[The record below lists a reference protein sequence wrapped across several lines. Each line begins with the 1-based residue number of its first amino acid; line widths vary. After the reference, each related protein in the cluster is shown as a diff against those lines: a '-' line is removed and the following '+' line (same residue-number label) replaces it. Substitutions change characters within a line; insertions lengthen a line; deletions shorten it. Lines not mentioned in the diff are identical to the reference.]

1 MAYKTTSNKIK
12 LTEAP
17 VSTTPTVTP
26 GQVVIYDDGTAAYD
40 NSSGER
46 VVLTNEQAERYHAYQ
61 DITVVPSPDSYF
73 TTTANTDGTVTI
85 TGITDSGK
93 AATDVVLPYK
103 IGNKWVKTINLPNNS
118 ESDTTAFKWKTL
130 VISGTYKSLG
140 SLRYITSLQKVKVC
154 SGVTSISATFA
165 NNKALTEVEL
175 PDTITEM
182 AQSFCGTKLSVF
194 IYPPAVKSISNDFT
208 GSSVSYIEI
217 PPGVTELKQYAA
229 YLCSSLKYIKIPPSV
244 TTIHN
249 EAIDQC
255 SKDLTIICQKGS
267 AADTY
272 AQSKNIKVSYD
283 AIAKSDLD
291 DIDTKI
297 ASKASSTHTHDMF
310 AIAHN
315 NSGYS
320 SNNLPP
326 AYRSTIF
333 GSAGNLLAMRA
344 AQYTTL
350 DYSTDGCTTWNTYDL
365 PTKNKVGIFNS
376 YMTFVEGGCCLLG
389 GPSTTEYTVGEGY
402 ATRITVET
410 NTSLYGQVNLFYC
423 WFTSNGTKNNTV
435 TIEYATNGDPTTF
448 KTLRADVPIAGWS
461 GPNIVA
467 FPDTLIG
474 GNIADNAGYFRFTFK
489 CGSRNSGTASPQ
501 IGDIRLYANR
511 VHSASNMQRI
521 GTPYAV
527 ITDDSGSN
535 SVVFNPTNIR
545 ATLIGNVS
553 GTATAANRLATARN
567 INITGET
574 GTGSNL
580 KTGLI
585 TSAAASFDGTKDVNI
600 KVTEVKSD
608 IVTGLHKVATSGS
621 YSDLKNTPV
630 TGTSSTAGLTKLYTT
645 LGDNVDGSVTQK
657 LIKAELDKKANASDL
672 TTVMQYSGTVYG
684 SLSSWVDNFVNDGI
698 PSITIGTVLNIAGN
712 NSDQGPNDIVIDYG
726 CSWSLYPEYDL
737 TVTQADGT
745 TRNVKAAT
753 LSGAYIDKAIATL
766 PITTDQYDKKEITF
780 IYTPYTSDGEPL
792 EEVSEVVVVHE
803 LVTNATQLGVYPKNT
818 DRLKYFDGAIDNRAA
833 EVSLTINWGKQDY
846 SQFKYGDNVV
856 WNGEMWDKL
865 ATSID
870 LTSYATKTYLDEQL
884 AGLEQVIDEVINTQ
898 KSYMCEIIRWSDS
911 DADATQ
917 TTSETGGTTE

>member
-1 MAYKTTSNKIK
+1 MAYETTSNKIK

-17 VSTTPTVTP
+17 VNTSPTVTP

-40 NSSGER
+40 NSNGER
-46 VVLTNEQAERYHAYQ
+46 VILTNEQAERYNAYQ
-61 DITVVPSPDSYF
+61 DITLKPSPDNWF
-73 TTTANTDGTVTI
+73 VTTDNDDGTVTI
-85 TGITDSGK
+85 SDLTNKGK
-93 AATDVVLPYK
+93 AATNVVLPYK
-103 IGNKWVKTINLPNNS
+103 IGNKWVKTIDLPYTS
-118 ESDTTAFKWKTL
+118 ASDTSGLNWKYLT
-130 VISGTYKSLG
+130 IPGTYKSVG
-140 SLRYITSLQKVKVC
+140 TMRYLSKLQSAKVC
-154 SGVTSISATFA
+154 SGVCELSGSFVY
-165 NNKALTEVEL
+165 NSSLSSVEL
-175 PDTITEM
+175 PDTITM
-182 AQSFCGTKLSVF
+182 IRTAFTGTSIETFV
-194 IYPPAVKSISNDFT
+194 YPPNMKSISTNLT
-208 GSSVSYIEI
+208 RCSLLRYVEI
-217 PPGVTELKQYAA
+217 PERIT
-229 YLCSSLKYIKIPPSV
+229 SLPSNTVNDCESLQYIKIPPSV
-244 TTIHN
+244 TSIADT
-249 EAIDQC
+249 AINTC
-255 SKDLTIICQKGS
+255 PNVTIICQKGS

-291 DIDTKI
+291 AIDTAI
-297 ASKASSTHTHDMF
+297 NSKASSTHTHDMF
-310 AIAHN
+310 DITHDTN
-315 NSGYS
+315 GYS
-320 SNNLPP
+320 SNSLPP

-333 GSAGNLLAMRA
+333 GSAGNLLALRP

-350 DYSTDGCTTWNTYDL
+350 EYSTDGCSTWNTYDL
-365 PTKNKVGIFNS
+365 PTKHKVGIFNN
-376 YMTFVEGGCCLLG
+376 YMTALDSGYCLLG
-389 GPSTTEYTVGEGY
+389 GPSTTEPTVGEGY

-435 TIEYATNGDPTTF
+435 TIEYATNSDPATF

-461 GPNIVA
+461 GPNVVA
-467 FPDTLIG
+467 FPDTIVG

-489 CGSRNSGTASPQ
+489 CGSRSSGTESPR
-501 IGDIRLYANR
+501 IYDIRLYGNR
-511 VHSASNMQRI
+511 VYRATNMQRN
-521 GTPYAV
+521 GTPYSV
-527 ITDDSGSN
+527 VTDDTGSN
-535 SVVFNPTNIR
+535 SVVFNPTNIK
-545 ATLIGNVS
+545 ATLT
-553 GTATAANRLATARN
+553 GTATVAKRLATARN

-585 TSAAASFDGTKDVNI
+585 TSESASFDGTKDVSI

-630 TGTSSTAGLTKLYTT
+630 TGTSSTSGLTKLYTT

-684 SLSSWVDNFVNDGI
+684 SLSSWVDNFVSGSI
-698 PSITIGTVLNIAGN
+698 PTIPVGTVLNIAGN

-726 CSWSLYPEYDL
+726 GSWSLYLESDL

-745 TRNVKAAT
+745 ARNVKAGT
-753 LSGAYIDKAIATL
+753 LSGAYLDKAIATL
-766 PITTDQYDKKEITF
+766 PITTDQYDKKEITLT
-780 IYTPYTSDGEPL
+780 YTPYTADGEPL
-792 EEVSEVVVVHE
+792 EEVSEVVIIHE
-803 LVTNATQLGVYPKNT
+803 IVNDARELCVYPKNT
-818 DRLKYFDGAIDNRAA
+818 DRLKYFDVDASSATTLA
-833 EVSLTINWGKQDY
+833 INWGKQDY